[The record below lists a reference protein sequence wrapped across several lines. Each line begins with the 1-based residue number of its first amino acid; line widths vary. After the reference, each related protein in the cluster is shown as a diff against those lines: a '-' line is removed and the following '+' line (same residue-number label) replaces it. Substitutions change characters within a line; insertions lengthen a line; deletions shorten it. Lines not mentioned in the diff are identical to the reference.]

1 MVPKIEAS
9 TGREAGSRWH
19 LRLPPRPP
27 QRLPD
32 KRVGGGG
39 GVRMS
44 NGARKGQKGR
54 GRVSAGEE
62 GRMLQLCPT
71 LCDPMNCS
79 PSLPGSSV
87 LWDSPGKNTGVGSR
101 EENLPG
107 NLSNLGSE
115 PRSPTLQADSL
126 PSEPPG
132 KPRNTR
138 VGSLSLLQ
146 RSSDPGIKLGST
158 ALQADSL
165 PAELPGKPS

>member
-62 GRMLQLCPT
+62 GRRLGKQPQSEEQKGPCCPGH
-71 LCDPMNCS
+71 
-79 PSLPGSSV
+79 LPDTPPPRHTH
-87 LWDSPGKNTGVGSR
+87 LHCPP
-101 EENLPG
+101 NLP
-107 NLSNLGSE
+107 
-115 PRSPTLQADSL
+115 L
-126 PSEPPG
+126 PSHHPPTHTH
-132 KPRNTR
+132 KAPSPLPLPSSTF
-138 VGSLSLLQ
+138 SLSPCLL
-146 RSSDPGIKLGST
+146 P
-158 ALQADSL
+158 
-165 PAELPGKPS
+165 